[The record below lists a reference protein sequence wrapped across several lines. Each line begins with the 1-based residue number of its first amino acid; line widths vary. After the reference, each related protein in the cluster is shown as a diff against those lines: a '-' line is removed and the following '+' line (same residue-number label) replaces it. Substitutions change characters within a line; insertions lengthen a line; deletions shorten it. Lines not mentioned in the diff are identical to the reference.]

1 MSWEGCWK
9 KGGEACG
16 TSSQE
21 EKRRGRVEGQKS
33 PKIEKM
39 AILSGK
45 LAILGHFSRFSP
57 NDHLDTCFNDQ
68 QDFMF

>member
-1 MSWEGCWK
+1 MLAGLLGLVWQGKMSWEGCWK

-33 PKIEKM
+33 TKLEKKM

-45 LAILGHFSRFSP
+45 LAIFPDF
-57 NDHLDTCFNDQ
+57 HLIII
-68 QDFMF
+68 